1 MSTHS
6 AIGYEQGDGSFFGV
20 YCHYDG
26 YPDHMVPCLKRMFH
40 ADVVIM
46 VNEALK
52 GGGILSIEPGG
63 GYDTFE
69 RRGLR
74 SADVA
79 PILEWPSQLEYSYV
93 KLRDG
98 TLLEGT
104 ARQGWVAKHGSVVV
118 QGD

>member
-6 AIGYEQGDGSFFGV
+6 AIGYEQEDGSFIGV

-26 YPDHMVPCLKRMFH
+26 YPGHMVPRLKRMFH

-46 VNEALK
+46 VNEALRR
-52 GGGILSIEPGG
+52 GGIRSIGYKG

-69 RRGLR
+69 EEGI
-74 SADVA
+74 A
-79 PILEWPSQLEYSYV
+79 PILEWPSRLEYSYV

-98 TLLEGT
+98 TLLEGD
-104 ARQGWVAKHGSVVV
+104 ASLGWVAKHGGEVV